1 LHVRAGARA
10 VIVPREDLIVRCEER
25 ERFERDHAT
34 LLSEPISAWS
44 VTVKEGKFQKLF
56 SVPITDGMPQPDLK
70 HTADLPSLVESV
82 DEHGN

>member
-1 LHVRAGARA
+1 
-10 VIVPREDLIVRCEER
+10 
-25 ERFERDHAT
+25 
-34 LLSEPISAWS
+34 LSEPISAWS